1 MSNYYGLGLS
11 IGFGAG
17 VGIGLSIGRSEGNKI
32 KKNLKQML
40 AENVVT
46 IKDSTGSELSAE
58 EFIELLKKEK
68 K

>member
-32 KKNLKQML
+32 KKNMKQML
-40 AENVVT
+40 ADSMIT
-46 IKDSTGSELSAE
+46 IKDSTGNELAAE
-58 EFIELLKKEK
+58 QFLELLKKEGI
-68 K
+68 